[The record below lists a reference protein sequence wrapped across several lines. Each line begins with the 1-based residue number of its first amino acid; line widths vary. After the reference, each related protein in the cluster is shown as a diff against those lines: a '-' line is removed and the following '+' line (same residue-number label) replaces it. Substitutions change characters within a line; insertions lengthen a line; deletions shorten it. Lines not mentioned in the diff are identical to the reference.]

1 MIKAPL
7 QKTSVEQQWSTMRH
21 LKLKCQET
29 GKKSTQS
36 FIYQPH
42 SAMFRKAIIKV
53 TKMNTNDKQ
62 PSHEP
67 RTKKDFMI
75 LVSQKRLKKQSH
87 IISQVSFYKFS
98 MLNYSAKTK
107 L

>member
-1 MIKAPL
+1 MI
-7 QKTSVEQQWSTMRH
+7 H
-21 LKLKCQET
+21 NET
-29 GKKSTQS
+29 FEIKMSRNWKKSTQS
-36 FIYQPH
+36 FIYQPY

-53 TKMNTNDKQ
+53 TKMSTNDKQ

>member
-53 TKMNTNDKQ
+53 TKMST
-62 PSHEP
+62 
-67 RTKKDFMI
+67 KDFMI
-75 LVSQKRLKKQSH
+75 LVSQKRLKKQGH